1 MDQNSNG
8 AVQHGSRKTRSQSQI
23 SEWGDQMATQCF
35 KLSVEPGRG
44 QKSFEPKEFLTQ
56 DGDGEGDQAS
66 LNQKI
71 ISQT

>member
-1 MDQNSNG
+1 
-8 AVQHGSRKTRSQSQI
+8 
-23 SEWGDQMATQCF
+23 MATQCF